1 MAIGEHL
8 ERVRYFLRD
17 PQGKIWS
24 DEVIL
29 EAFNE
34 VCQHLQ
40 QRTNLLAEVRV
51 QAIPPRWPITYQQEF
66 EQAFLPGRLAYRMN
80 WNHRNNVLVTQRWE
94 MAYVTAAP
102 TGYLIGADP
111 FEADIDE
118 TEEPLVVYTYTESE

>member
-1 MAIGEHL
+1 MAIGEYI

-17 PQGKIWS
+17 PTGKIWS

-51 QAIPPRWPITYQQEF
+51 QAIPPRWQVTYQQEF

-94 MAYVTAAP
+94 MAYVTSSP

-111 FEADIDE
+111 FEVDIDE
-118 TEEPLVVYTYTESE
+118 TEEPLVVYTYTEAE